1 MVRWGSLAK
10 NRSAA
15 GAAPKRAPNGPPAG
29 PQSRVLR
36 ARGAM
41 KLFRDN
47 PSNRA
52 GNLIG

>member
-1 MVRWGSLAK
+1 MVRWGRSAE
-10 NRSAA
+10 NISAA
-15 GAAPKRAPNGPPAG
+15 GAAPKRAPNGPQTA

-36 ARGAM
+36 ARGSM

-47 PSNRA
+47 PSNQA